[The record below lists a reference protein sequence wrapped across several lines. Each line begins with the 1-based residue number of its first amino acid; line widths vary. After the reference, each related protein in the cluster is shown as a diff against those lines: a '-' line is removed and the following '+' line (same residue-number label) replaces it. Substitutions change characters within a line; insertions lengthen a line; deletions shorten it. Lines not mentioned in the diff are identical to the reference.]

1 MNLDTIIFIVSALV
15 AVSGATMMI
24 SLRNP
29 VLSVM
34 SMILSL
40 VAQAVLYIQLG
51 ALFVGAVL
59 IIVYSGAI
67 MVLFLFVIMLLN
79 LRGSEDLGRQSSPI
93 KMSTKILFS
102 LMLFVEFVFVI
113 KVGFFKGDIPL
124 GVMSQTTD
132 NFGSVESV
140 AELLFTNYLYP
151 FELTSVLLLS
161 AIVGAVVM
169 SKRDAAETKTDESAV
184 AVKDS
189 DSKEQVVES

>member
-1 MNLDTIIFIVSALV
+1 MNVDMIIFIISALIAVSAAALMV
-15 AVSGATMMI
+15 

-40 VAQAVLYIQLG
+40 VAQAVLYVQLS

-79 LRGSEDLGRQSSPI
+79 LRGSEDLGENSPPV
-93 KMSTKILFS
+93 KMIFKYLFGIL
-102 LMLFVEFVFVI
+102 LFVEIIFVI
-113 KVGFFKGDIPL
+113 KSSLFRGEPIIGMLPEKG
-124 GVMSQTTD
+124 TE
-132 NFGSVESV
+132 FGSVESV
-140 AELLFTNYLYP
+140 ATTLFQKYLYP
-151 FELTSVLLLS
+151 FELTSILLLV

-169 SKRDAAETKTDESAV
+169 AK
-184 AVKDS
+184 KDRGS
-189 DSKEQVVES
+189 EEGDN